1 MPNPIVI
8 AVIVLASIMEAAGQT
23 AGTPASSEAESVA
36 KEWEF
41 SFATIG
47 YLVPHDQSYVSP
59 TFMADREQLHL
70 EARYNYEAQ
79 RTGSLWV
86 GYNLSTGHTL
96 ALEFTPMLGGVVGDT
111 TGIAPGYE
119 MSLKYKRV
127 ELLSD
132 GEVVV
137 DIRNHNSSF
146 FYTWDELVYTPLDWF
161 HVGLVSQR
169 TRAYQTDLD
178 VQRGFSAGVSY
189 KKADFTTYVFNA
201 GWTDPTVV
209 LSLSVKF

>member
-1 MPNPIVI
+1 VRQPF
-8 AVIVLASIMEAAGQT
+8 VIVAAVVFLIGQALSQT
-23 AGTPASSEAESVA
+23 ANSPHSNEQEQSA
-36 KEWEF
+36 KDWDF
-41 SFATIG
+41 SFATMG

-59 TFMADREQLHL
+59 TFMADRERLHV

-86 GYNLSTGHTL
+86 GYNLSAGHTL
-96 ALEFTPMLGGVVGDT
+96 AFEFTPMIGGVLGDT

-119 MSLKYKRV
+119 MSLKYKRL
-127 ELLSD
+127 ELMSD

-146 FYTWDELVYTPLDWF
+146 FYTWDELVYTPVDWF
-161 HVGLVSQR
+161 HAGLVSQR
-169 TRAYQTDLD
+169 TRAYETELD

-209 LSLSVKF
+209 LALSVKF